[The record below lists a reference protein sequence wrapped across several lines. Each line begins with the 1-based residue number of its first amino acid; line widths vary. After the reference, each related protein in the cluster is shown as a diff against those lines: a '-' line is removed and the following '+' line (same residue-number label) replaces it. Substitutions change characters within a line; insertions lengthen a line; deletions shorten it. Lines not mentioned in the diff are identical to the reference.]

1 MTPRRGLVVLF
12 AADVLSAVGSRVSMV
27 AIPWLVLVTTGS
39 AARMGL
45 VAAVEMVPYIVASIM
60 GGPVIDRLGARSAS
74 IIANLASAVA
84 VAAIAATTS
93 LGFAALLLLVA
104 VAGALRGVADRSK
117 ELLVRPMAEAAE
129 VALIRVTS
137 LHEAF
142 SRGATLLGAPLAG
155 LLIYWTDAASVL
167 WIDAGTF
174 VVCGLL
180 VAAFVHPPGTTV
192 DARRDKYFRSLAVGF
207 SYVRRDAL
215 LATMLITT
223 FAINIFA
230 SASTA
235 VFIPLWV
242 AEELGSPAGLGL
254 TLGAFSAGALL
265 GSIGFAVLATKVPRY
280 LTFALGALIGGSP
293 RLLVLGLSDHL
304 VLVMA
309 VTFLSGI
316 GIAAINPVFGAVLY
330 EHVPKDLQARV
341 IGLVAAT
348 SFAGL
353 PLGALLAGELVS
365 GFGLIPAL
373 IGCGIA
379 CLIVS
384 VYPLIRRGPGRILD
398 EPAPTRLEA
407 A

>member
-1 MTPRRGLVVLF
+1 MTPRRGLVMLF
-12 AADVLSAVGSRVSMV
+12 AADVLSAVGSRVSMI

-39 AARMGL
+39 AARMGV
-45 VAAVEMVPYIVASIM
+45 VAAAEMVPYIVASIM
-60 GGPVIDRLGARSAS
+60 GGPVIDRLGARRAS
-74 IIANLASAVA
+74 IVANLASAVA
-84 VAAIAATTS
+84 VGAIAATSS

-129 VALIRVTS
+129 VPLIRVTS

-142 SRGATLLGAPLAG
+142 ARGATLLGAPMAG
-155 LLIYWTDAASVL
+155 LLIYWTDAATVL
-167 WIDAGTF
+167 WVDAATF

-180 VAAFVHPPGTTV
+180 VAAFVRPPDTV
-192 DARRDKYFRSLAVGF
+192 TDARRSKYFRSLADGF
-207 SYVRRDAL
+207 SYVRHDAL

-223 FAINIFA
+223 FTLNVFA

-265 GSIGFAVLATKVPRY
+265 GSIAFTVLATKVPRY
-280 LTFALGALIGGSP
+280 LTFAIGALIGGSP

-304 VLVMA
+304 VLVMV
-309 VTFLSGI
+309 VTLLSGI
-316 GIAAINPVFGAVLY
+316 GMAAINPVFGAALY
-330 EHVPKDLQARV
+330 EHVPRELQARV
-341 IGLVAAT
+341 IGVVAAS

-373 IGCGIA
+373 IGSGIA
-379 CLIVS
+379 CLLVS
-384 VYPLIRRGPGRILD
+384 VFPLIRRGPGKVLD
-398 EPAPTRLEA
+398 APTPVEA
-407 A
+407 T

>member
-1 MTPRRGLVVLF
+1 MTARRGLVMLF
-12 AADVLSAVGSRVSMV
+12 VADVLSAVGSRISMV

-60 GGPVIDRLGARSAS
+60 AGPVIDNLGPRRTSVL
-74 IIANLASAVA
+74 ANLASAVA
-84 VAAIAATTS
+84 VAAIAATTR
-93 LGFAALLLLVA
+93 LGFGALLVLVA
-104 VAGALRGVADRSK
+104 VAGGLRGVADRAK
-117 ELLVRPMAEAAE
+117 DLLVRPMAEAAG
-129 VALIRVTS
+129 VALIRITS

-142 SRGATLLGAPLAG
+142 ARGAMLLGAPLAG

-167 WIDAGTF
+167 WIDAATF
-174 VVCGLL
+174 LVCAAL
-180 VAAFVHPPGTTV
+180 VAGFVRPPGATASAV
-192 DARRDKYFRSLAVGF
+192 REKYFRSLLGGF
-207 SYVRRDAL
+207 AFVRRDAL

-223 FAINIFA
+223 FTLNIFT

-242 AEELGSPAGLGL
+242 AQELGSPAGLGL

-265 GSIGFAVLATKVPRY
+265 GSVGFAVLATRLPRY
-280 LTFALGALIGGSP
+280 LTFAVGALIGGSP

-316 GIAAINPVFGAVLY
+316 GMAAINPVFGAALY

-341 IGLVAAT
+341 IGVVAAS

-353 PLGALLAGELVS
+353 PLGALLAGELAT

-373 IGCGIA
+373 IGSGIV
-379 CLIVS
+379 CLLIS
-384 VYPLIRRGPGRILD
+384 VFPLVRRGPGKVLD
-398 EPAPTRLEA
+398 ATPASVEA
-407 A
+407 T

>member
-60 GGPVIDRLGARSAS
+60 GGPVIDRLGARAAS

-84 VAAIAATTS
+84 VAAIAATTE
-93 LGFAALLLLVA
+93 LGFATLLLLVA
-104 VAGALRGVADRSK
+104 IAGALRGVADRSK
-117 ELLVRPMAEAAE
+117 ELLVRPMAQAAE

-142 SRGATLLGAPLAG
+142 ARGATLLGAPLAG

-167 WIDAGTF
+167 WLDAATF

-180 VAAFVHPPGTTV
+180 VAGFVRPP
-192 DARRDKYFRSLAVGF
+192 DAPIEARRDKYFRSLAVGF
-207 SYVRRDAL
+207 AFVRRDAL

-223 FAINIFA
+223 FTINVFA

-280 LTFALGALIGGSP
+280 LTFAIGALIGGSP

-330 EHVPKDLQARV
+330 EHVPTNLQARV
-341 IGLVAAT
+341 IGLVAAS

-384 VYPLIRRGPGRILD
+384 VYPLVRRGPGRILD
-398 EPAPTRLEA
+398 NPAPTPLEA

>member
-1 MTPRRGLVVLF
+1 MTARRGLVILF
-12 AADVLSAVGSRVSMV
+12 VADVLSAVGSRISMV

-45 VAAVEMVPYIVASIM
+45 VAAVELAPYIVASVM
-60 GGPVIDRLGARSAS
+60 GGPVIDRLGPRRTSVV
-74 IIANLASAVA
+74 ANLTSAVA
-84 VAAIAATTS
+84 VAGIAATTG
-93 LGFAALLLLVA
+93 LGFGALLVLVA
-104 VAGALRGVADRSK
+104 VAGGLRGAADRAK
-117 ELLVRPMAEAAE
+117 DLLVRPMAEAAE
-129 VALIRVTS
+129 VELIRITS

-142 SRGATLLGAPLAG
+142 ARGATLLGAPLAG

-167 WIDAGTF
+167 WIDTVTF
-174 VVCGLL
+174 LVCGVL
-180 VAAFVHPPGTTV
+180 VAAFVHPPSVVATAV
-192 DARRDKYFRSLAVGF
+192 REKYFRSLLGGF
-207 SYVRRDAL
+207 VFVRQDTL

-223 FAINIFA
+223 FTLNVFG

-242 AEELGSPAGLGL
+242 KEELGTAAGLGL

-265 GSIGFAVLATKVPRY
+265 GSIVFAVLATKVPRY

-293 RLLVLGLSDHL
+293 RLLVLGVSEDL

-316 GIAAINPVFGAVLY
+316 GMAAINPVFGAALY
-330 EHVPKDLQARV
+330 EHVPKNLQARV
-341 IGLVAAT
+341 IGVVAAS

-365 GFGLIPAL
+365 GFGLIPSLVVSGVLCL
-373 IGCGIA
+373 IG
-379 CLIVS
+379 S
-384 VYPLIRRGPGRILD
+384 VFPLVRREAGKVLD
-398 EPAPTRLEA
+398 APTTVEA

>member
-12 AADVLSAVGSRVSMV
+12 VADVLSAVGSRISMV

-45 VAAVEMVPYIVASIM
+45 VAAVEMVPYIVASVM
-60 GGPVIDRLGARSAS
+60 AGPVIDNLGARRTS
-74 IIANLASAVA
+74 ILANVTSAVA
-84 VAAIAATTS
+84 VAAIAATTR

-104 VAGALRGVADRSK
+104 VAGALRGAADRSK
-117 ELLVRPMAEAAE
+117 DLLVRPMAEAAE
-129 VALIRVTS
+129 VELIRITS

-142 SRGATLLGAPLAG
+142 ARGATLLGAPLAG

-167 WIDAGTF
+167 WIDAVTF
-174 VVCGLL
+174 VICGVL
-180 VAAFVHPPGTTV
+180 VAAFVHPPVTISTAV
-192 DARRDKYFRSLAVGF
+192 REKYFRSLRGVFAF
-207 SYVRRDAL
+207 VRRDAL

-223 FAINIFA
+223 FTLNVFT

-242 AEELGSPAGLGL
+242 KDELGSAAGLGL

-265 GSIGFAVLATKVPRY
+265 GSIGFAVVATKVPRY

-293 RLLVLGLSDHL
+293 RLLVLGLSDQL
-304 VLVMA
+304 ILVMV

-316 GIAAINPVFGAVLY
+316 GMAAINPVFGAALY

-341 IGLVAAT
+341 IGVVAAS

-365 GFGLIPAL
+365 GFGLMPSL
-373 IGCGIA
+373 VLSGVV
-379 CLIVS
+379 CLLVS
-384 VYPLIRRGPGRILD
+384 VFPLVRRGPGKVLD
-398 EPAPTRLEA
+398 ATPVEA

>member
-12 AADVLSAVGSRVSMV
+12 TADVLSAVGSRISMV

-39 AARMGL
+39 PARMGL
-45 VAAVEMVPYIVASIM
+45 VAAAEMVPYIVASIM
-60 GGPVIDRLGARSAS
+60 GGPVIDRLGARLSS

-84 VAAIAATTS
+84 VAAIAATTE

-117 ELLVRPMAEAAE
+117 ELLLRPMAEAAE

-142 SRGATLLGAPLAG
+142 ARGATLLAAPLAG

-167 WIDAGTF
+167 WIDVGTF

-180 VAAFVHPPGTTV
+180 VAAFVYPPDTTV
-192 DARRDKYFRSLAVGF
+192 EARRDKYFRSLAVGF
-207 SYVRRDAL
+207 SLVRRDAL

-223 FAINIFA
+223 FTINIFA

-242 AEELGSPAGLGL
+242 AEVLGTPAGLGL

-280 LTFALGALIGGSP
+280 LTFAFGALIGGSP
-293 RLLVLGLSDHL
+293 RLLVLGLSDDL
-304 VLVMA
+304 ALVMA

-353 PLGALLAGELVS
+353 PLGALLAGELVTA
-365 GFGLIPAL
+365 FGLIPAL
-373 IGCGIA
+373 IGSGIA

-384 VYPLIRRGPGRILD
+384 VYPLLHRGPGKVLD
-398 EPAPTRLEA
+398 APAPAEA
-407 A
+407 V

>member
-1 MTPRRGLVVLF
+1 LVILF

-60 GGPVIDRLGARSAS
+60 GGPVIDRLGARLAS

-84 VAAIAATTS
+84 VAAIAATTG
-93 LGFAALLLLVA
+93 LGFTTLLLLVA

-155 LLIYWTDAASVL
+155 LLIYWTDAASVM
-167 WIDAGTF
+167 WIDAATF

-180 VAAFVHPPGTTV
+180 VLAFVHPPTFAV
-192 DARRDKYFRSLAVGF
+192 EPRRSKYFRLLAEGF
-207 SYVRRDAL
+207 GYVRRDTL

-223 FAINIFA
+223 FTINIFT

-280 LTFALGALIGGSP
+280 LTFAIGALIGGSP

-304 VLVMA
+304 VLVMV

-373 IGCGIA
+373 IGCGFA

-384 VYPLIRRGPGRILD
+384 IYPLLHRGRGKVLD
-398 EPAPTRLEA
+398 APAPAEA
-407 A
+407 T

>member
-60 GGPVIDRLGARSAS
+60 GGPVIDRLGARRSS

-84 VAAIAATTS
+84 VAAIAATNE
-93 LGFAALLLLVA
+93 LGFAVLLLLVA
-104 VAGALRGVADRSK
+104 VAGALRGVADRAK

-129 VALIRVTS
+129 VPLIRVTS

-180 VAAFVHPPGTTV
+180 VAAFVHPPHAAV
-192 DARRDKYFRSLAVGF
+192 EARRDKYFRSLAVGF
-207 SYVRRDAL
+207 AFVRHDSL

-223 FAINIFA
+223 FTINVFA

-265 GSIGFAVLATKVPRY
+265 GSISFAVLATKVPRY
-280 LTFALGALIGGSP
+280 LTFAIGAVIGGSP

-304 VLVMA
+304 VLVMV

-330 EHVPKDLQARV
+330 EHVPKNLQARV
-341 IGLVAAT
+341 IGLVAAS

-373 IGCGIA
+373 IGCGVA
-379 CLIVS
+379 CLVVS
-384 VYPLIRRGPGRILD
+384 VYPLVRRGPGRVLD
-398 EPAPTRLEA
+398 EPAATPMEA

>member
-1 MTPRRGLVVLF
+1 MTARRGLVILF
-12 AADVLSAVGSRVSMV
+12 VADVLSAVGSRISMV

-60 GGPVIDRLGARSAS
+60 AGPLIDSLGPRRTSVL
-74 IIANLASAVA
+74 ANLTSAVA

-93 LGFAALLLLVA
+93 LGFGALLALVA
-104 VAGALRGVADRSK
+104 LAGALRGAADRSK
-117 ELLVRPMAEAAE
+117 DLLVRPMAEAAE
-129 VALIRVTS
+129 VELIRITS

-142 SRGATLLGAPLAG
+142 ARGATLLGAPLAG

-167 WIDAGTF
+167 WIDAVTF
-174 VVCGLL
+174 VICGLL
-180 VAAFVHPPGTTV
+180 VSAFVHPPQV
-192 DARRDKYFRSLAVGF
+192 PIDAIRGKYFRSLAEGF
-207 SYVRRDAL
+207 SFVRRDEL

-223 FAINIFA
+223 FTINIFA

-235 VFIPLWV
+235 VFIPVWV
-242 AEELGSPAGLGL
+242 ADELGSPAGLGL

-265 GSIGFAVLATKVPRY
+265 GSIAFAVLATKVPRY
-280 LTFALGALIGGSP
+280 LTFAIGAFVGGSP

-304 VLVMA
+304 ALVMV

-316 GIAAINPVFGAVLY
+316 GIAAINPVFGAALY
-330 EHVPKDLQARV
+330 EHVPKHLQARV

-365 GFGLIPAL
+365 VFGLTPAL
-373 IGCGIA
+373 IASGIA
-379 CLIVS
+379 CLLVS
-384 VYPLIRRGPGRILD
+384 SYPLIRRGPGKVLD
-398 EPAPTRLEA
+398 TRAPVEA
-407 A
+407 R

>member
-12 AADVLSAVGSRVSMV
+12 TADVLSAVGSRISMV

-39 AARMGL
+39 AAKMGV
-45 VAAVEMVPYIVASIM
+45 VAAVEMIPYIVASIM
-60 GGPVIDRLGARSAS
+60 AGPVIDNLGARRTSVL
-74 IIANLASAVA
+74 ANLASAVA
-84 VAAIAATTS
+84 VAAIAATTG
-93 LGFAALLLLVA
+93 LGFAALLVLVA
-104 VAGALRGVADRSK
+104 IAGGLRGAADRAK
-117 ELLVRPMAEAAE
+117 DLLVRPMAEAAE
-129 VALIRVTS
+129 VELIRITS

-142 SRGATLLGAPLAG
+142 ARGATLLAAPLAG

-167 WIDAGTF
+167 WIDAVTF
-174 VVCGLL
+174 LVCGLL
-180 VAAFVHPPGTTV
+180 VAGFVNPPAAPV
-192 DARRDKYFRSLAVGF
+192 SAVREKYFRSLRVGF
-207 SYVRRDAL
+207 AFVRGDAL

-223 FAINIFA
+223 FTLNVFS

-242 AEELGSPAGLGL
+242 KEQLGTAAGLGL

-265 GSIGFAVLATKVPRY
+265 GSIGFAVLATRLPRY

-293 RLLVLGLSDHL
+293 RLLVLGLSDDL
-304 VLVMA
+304 LLVMA

-316 GIAAINPVFGAVLY
+316 GMAAINPVFGAALY

-341 IGLVAAT
+341 IGVVAAT

-365 GFGLIPAL
+365 WFGLIPSL
-373 IGCGIA
+373 VLSGIV

-384 VYPLIRRGPGRILD
+384 VFPLVRRGPGRVLD
-398 EPAPTRLEA
+398 APTTAVEA
-407 A
+407 T

>member
-12 AADVLSAVGSRVSMV
+12 TADVLSAVGSRISMV

-39 AARMGL
+39 AARMGV
-45 VAAVEMVPYIVASIM
+45 VAAVEMIPYIVASIM
-60 GGPVIDRLGARSAS
+60 AGPVIDNLGARRTSVL
-74 IIANLASAVA
+74 ANLASAVA
-84 VAAIAATTS
+84 VAAIAATTG
-93 LGFAALLLLVA
+93 LGFAALLVLVA
-104 VAGALRGVADRSK
+104 IAGGLRGAADRAK
-117 ELLVRPMAEAAE
+117 DLLVRPMAEAAE
-129 VALIRVTS
+129 VELIRITS

-142 SRGATLLGAPLAG
+142 ARGATLLAAPLAG

-167 WIDAGTF
+167 WIDAVTF
-174 VVCGLL
+174 LVCGLL
-180 VAAFVHPPGTTV
+180 VAGFVNPPAV
-192 DARRDKYFRSLAVGF
+192 PASAVREKYFRSLCVGF
-207 SYVRRDAL
+207 AFVRRDAL

-223 FAINIFA
+223 FTLNVFS

-242 AEELGSPAGLGL
+242 KEQLGTAAGLGL

-265 GSIGFAVLATKVPRY
+265 GSIGFAVLATRVPRY

-293 RLLVLGLSDHL
+293 RLLVLGLSDDL
-304 VLVMA
+304 LLVMA

-316 GIAAINPVFGAVLY
+316 GMAAINPVFGAALY

-341 IGLVAAT
+341 IGVVAAT

-365 GFGLIPAL
+365 WFGLIPSL
-373 IGCGIA
+373 VLSGIV
-379 CLIVS
+379 CLLVS
-384 VYPLIRRGPGRILD
+384 VFPLVRRGPGRVLD
-398 EPAPTRLEA
+398 APATAVEA
-407 A
+407 T